1 MRLIIGNRNYSSW
14 SLRGWLVARK
24 AGLDFDEL
32 LIPLD
37 TPEGDRLM
45 AEHCPAGCVPV
56 LEDDGLSIWDS
67 LAIAEYLAE
76 RQPALWPADRAAR
89 AVARSACAQM
99 HSDFAALRDEL
110 PMNCRRA
117 VAALDYS
124 AACAADIARIEALWA
139 GLRRRFGAAG
149 PWLCGD
155 WSVVDAF
162 FAPVALRFDRY
173 AVPVS
178 AEARAYLDTQ
188 LGDADLAAW
197 LAAARQERYVIEHEE
212 R

>member
-24 AGLDFDEL
+24 AGLTFDEL
-32 LIPLD
+32 FVPLD

-45 AEHCPAGCVPV
+45 AEHCPADRVPV
-56 LEDDGLSIWDS
+56 LEDGGLAIWDS
-67 LAIAEYLAE
+67 LAIAEYLAGSH
-76 RQPALWPADRAAR
+76 PALWPADRAAR

-99 HSDFAALRDEL
+99 HSGFPALRDEL

-117 VAALDYS
+117 LAPVDYS
-124 AACAADIARIEALWA
+124 AACATEIACIEALWA
-139 GLRRRFGAAG
+139 ELRRRFGAGG

-155 WSVVDAF
+155 WSIADAF
-162 FAPVALRFDRY
+162 FAPVALRLDRY
-173 AVPVS
+173 AVPVGG
-178 AEARAYLDTQ
+178 EARAYIDAQ
-188 LGDADLAAW
+188 LGDADLADW
-197 LAAARQERYVIEHEE
+197 IAAARQERYVIEHEE